1 MGNKH
6 KVTFFPDR
14 KVVVVDAGTT
24 VLSAALSA
32 QIPLVSICGG
42 EGVCGKC
49 RVIVKSGTV
58 EACGRAKGAA
68 RADAPGTVLA
78 CQALVMS
85 DLSVEIPPEARLDGS
100 APAGE
105 DADLRRKGLFERI
118 EEAAAPE
125 ARFQERAVALAPVV
139 TKVYLELPAP
149 DLNDRLSDLER
160 VCRGFARKTGV
171 GVDTSSLANIRELG
185 PLLRSCDWKVTVTV
199 LHGTENAQ
207 ITAIEAGDRSARP
220 YAFVFDIGT
229 TTISGQLVEC
239 QQGRVLG
246 TKVTYNRQ
254 ATFGSDV
261 ITRIIYAQAP
271 DGLER
276 LHAAVADALNE
287 MIEAFCREHGVDLND
302 VSAVSVAGNTTMIHL
317 LLKIDP
323 RHIRQEPYVP
333 VANVIPQVRAADA
346 GIKIGPHGVL
356 LCAPGVSSY
365 VGGDIT
371 AGVLACGIHRSQD
384 VSVLIDIGTNGEI
397 VLGNSEWMISCA
409 ASAGPA
415 FEGSGMSCGLRAVRG
430 ALQACR
436 IDPKTHEVSFQTIG
450 NDKPRGI
457 CGSGYIDLVRAL
469 LETHLLDKNGRFHQ
483 ETKSKRLRRGR
494 EGWEFV
500 VVWQR
505 EAAVD
510 HDITVTE
517 ADIDNL
523 KRAKAA
529 IYSGLA
535 TLLRHMDMTATDV
548 KRIYLAGGFG
558 TALDIESAVQIGLAP
573 DVERGRFVFMGNT
586 SLAGARLR
594 LLHREL
600 IKETQTLAA
609 NMTYFELSADP
620 QYMDE
625 YMAALFFPHTEATRF
640 PSVRYAQS
648 R

>member
-1 MGNKH
+1 MGKKC

-14 KVVVVDAGTT
+14 KEVVVDAGTT

-32 QIPLVSICGG
+32 QIALASDCGG

-49 RVIVKSGTV
+49 RVAVKAGRIT
-58 EACGRAKGAA
+58 AAGRAK
-68 RADAPGTVLA
+68 RALRGGAPGTVLA

-85 DLSVEIPPEARLDGS
+85 DLNVEIPPEARLDAG
-100 APAGE
+100 APGGE
-105 DADLRRKGLFERI
+105 EMDLRCKGLFEQI
-118 EEAAAPE
+118 EEAATPE
-125 ARFQERAVALAPVV
+125 RKPPEQPAELAPVV
-139 TKVYLELPAP
+139 TKVYLELPPP
-149 DLNDRLSDLER
+149 DLNDRLSDFER
-160 VCRGFARKTGV
+160 VCRGVAQKTGV
-171 GVDTSSLANIRELG
+171 EVVPSGLANIRELG
-185 PLLRSCDWKVTVTV
+185 PLLRSCDWKVTATV
-199 LHGTENAQ
+199 LHDPEAPR
-207 ITAIEAGDRSARP
+207 IMAIEAGDRSAHH
-220 YAFVFDIGT
+220 YGFVFDIGT

-239 QQGRVLG
+239 RQGRVLG

-261 ITRIIYAQAP
+261 IARIIYAQAP

-276 LHAAVADALNE
+276 LHAAVVDAMNE

-302 VSAVSVAGNTTMIHL
+302 ASSVSVAGNTTMIHL

-333 VANVIPQVRAADA
+333 VANVVPMVRAADA

-371 AGVLACGIHRSQD
+371 AGLLACGMHRSPD

-397 VLGNSEWMISCA
+397 ALGNNEWMISCA

-430 ALQACR
+430 AIQTCVL
-436 IDPKTHEVSFQTIG
+436 DPKTHEVAFETIG
-450 NDKPRGI
+450 GDRPRGI
-457 CGSGYIDLVRAL
+457 CGSGYIDLMRSL
-469 LETHLLDKNGRFHQ
+469 LERRLLDKNGRFHQ
-483 ETKSKRLRRGR
+483 ETKTKRLRRGKDD
-494 EGWEFV
+494 WEFV
-500 VVWQR
+500 VAWQKD
-505 EAAVD
+505 AGVD
-510 HDITVTE
+510 RDIVVTE
-517 ADIDNL
+517 ADLDNL

-535 TLLRHMDMTATDV
+535 TLLRHMDMTAADV
-548 KRIYLAGGFG
+548 KKIYLAGGFG
-558 TALDIESAVQIGLAP
+558 TALNIDSAVQIGLAP
-573 DVERGRFVFMGNT
+573 DVEQGRFVFMGNT

-600 IKETQTLAA
+600 LRETEAVAA
-609 NMTYFELSADP
+609 NTTYFELSTDP

-625 YMAALFFPHTEATRF
+625 YMAALFFPHTDVTRF
-640 PSVRYAQS
+640 PSARYTRQK
-648 R
+648 